1 MAAKPTGTHNPK
13 QSGGRLTDTT
23 DPALDRTVRDKLVT
37 ARIGL
42 LLRAPFFGNLAT
54 RLELVNA
61 DSWLP
66 TAATDGRKFY
76 YNTEFC
82 NKLKPKE
89 LEFLFGHEVL
99 HNVYDHMGRTGDRD
113 RKLFNCAAD
122 FCVNSDLI
130 EQRIGDKIT
139 PCLYDPKYKGWS
151 AEEVYDDL
159 YEKADKIDIQD
170 LIDQML
176 DEHLDDKET
185 DDGPDGEPVDGSGK
199 GRPRL
204 TKAERDAIKDE
215 IREAM
220 LQAAQATG
228 AGNLPAGV
236 KRLIKDLTQPV
247 VNWRELL
254 EQQIQSTV
262 KDDFSWMR
270 PNRRSWHM
278 DAVMPGMKPGTQIDV
293 CVAID
298 TSGSISEN
306 DLRDFLSEVKGIME
320 SYDEYKIRVIT
331 WDTSVYNP
339 QEFTS
344 DNMTDITTYQ
354 PGGGGGTDPHCVW
367 EWLQENDI
375 EPKKLIMFTDF
386 CFFGWEPDNVK
397 DYCDTVWVIKG
408 NPSAE
413 PEFGV
418 WAHYDEAKQLA
429 KA

>member
-1 MAAKPTGTHNPK
+1 MATTSSEKPK
-13 QSGGRLTDTT
+13 VGGRLTETT
-23 DPALDRTVRDKLVT
+23 DPALDRTVREKLVT

-54 RLELVNA
+54 RLELINA
-61 DSWLP
+61 DSWLS

-76 YNTEFC
+76 YNTEFV

-89 LEFLFGHEVL
+89 VEFLFGHEVL
-99 HNVYDHMGRTGDRD
+99 HNVYDHMGRNGDRD
-113 RKLFNCAAD
+113 RRLFNCAAD

-139 PCLYDPKYKGWS
+139 PCLYDIKYKGWS

-159 YEKADKIDIQD
+159 YDKAEKIDIGD
-170 LIDQML
+170 LLSQMI
-176 DEHLDDKET
+176 DEHM
-185 DDGPDGEPVDGSGK
+185 DGEGDGEDENEGKDGNGK

-204 TKAERDAIKDE
+204 SKEERDAIKDE
-215 IREAM
+215 IREAL

-228 AGNLPAGV
+228 AGNLPSGV
-236 KRLIKDLTQPV
+236 KRLIKDLTKPV

-278 DAVMPGMKPGTQIDV
+278 DAIMPGMKPGTQIDV

-298 TSGSISEN
+298 TSGSITEE
-306 DLRDFLSEVKGIME
+306 DLKIFLSEVKGIME
-320 SYDEYKIRVIT
+320 AYDEYKIRVIT
-331 WDTSVYNP
+331 WDTEVYNP
-339 QEFTS
+339 AEYTS
-344 DNMTDITTYQ
+344 DNMEDITAYE

-367 EWLQENDI
+367 EWLKENDI
-375 EPKKLIMFTDF
+375 EPKKLIMFTDY
-386 CFFGWEPDNVK
+386 CFFGWRPDEVEG
-397 DYCDTVWVIKG
+397 YCDTVWVIKG
-408 NPSAE
+408 NEHAE

-418 WAHYDEAKQLA
+418 WAHYENA
-429 KA
+429 KASATA